1 MPESSATLFQ
11 PSEFADTA
19 REAFAS
25 SSRFLSPPPSVSR
38 GVESANRLSGAE
50 MPLRIR
56 QSVSLRLL
64 MTFAPGLAIILAVA
78 LLPRAQATS
87 QVWILPGAAETA
99 GLFGARFSSTL
110 FLSNLGNTG
119 ASVQIGFI
127 PYSGKPTPAPATRSL
142 AAGET
147 QQISSVLPSLFGLSS
162 DAGTL
167 TVSSAAP
174 LALWMTTVNIANTAG
189 TYGLAI
195 EPLSSEMILS
205 AGTSGQC
212 RLGQPNRCL
221 SNQRSRGPAGSE
233 FFRSRDGL

>member
-1 MPESSATLFQ
+1 
-11 PSEFADTA
+11 
-19 REAFAS
+19 
-25 SSRFLSPPPSVSR
+25 
-38 GVESANRLSGAE
+38 

-64 MTFAPGLAIILAVA
+64 MTFAPGLATILAVA

-127 PYSGKPTPAPATRSL
+127 PYSGKPTPAPVTRSV
-142 AAGET
+142 AGGET
-147 QQISSVLPSLFGLSS
+147 QQISSVLPSLFGLSA

-174 LALWMTTVNIANTAG
+174 LALWMTTVNIANTG
-189 TYGLAI
+189 WHLWTGHRTLVI
-195 EPLSSEMILS
+195 RDDSFCRHLR
-205 AGTSGQC
+205 TR

-221 SNQRSRGPAGSE
+221 SNQRSRGLVGSE
-233 FFRSRDGL
+233 LVGPRDGL